1 MMLSECNKLTE
12 TRLLTETTPVS
23 APEFVLGREI
33 IDALYSYIEQI
44 KYQIGEEE
52 KRGDQQGVAGAKL
65 WLQKFT
71 EAMEKFEEE
80 DYGDLILTKLGLDQF
95 NPYYPDR

>member
-12 TRLLTETTPVS
+12 TQLLTETTPVS
-23 APEFVLGREI
+23 APEYVLGREI
-33 IDALYSYIEQI
+33 YNALYSYIEEIKGQI
-44 KYQIGEEE
+44 KYEEE
-52 KRGDQQGVAGAKL
+52 RGDQRGVAGAKL

-95 NPYYPDR
+95 NPYYPDK